1 MRPSWPPPLKEGPE
15 PRYGQLQ
22 FYPVTKTPNKIQKPN
37 FDFLTKNQSRTVRR
51 PQVGKIIF
59 GNRSTGYI
67 TKLVSGGQLER
78 NWLVINLEIYLV

>member
-1 MRPSWPPPLKEGPE
+1 MRRSWPPPLKEGPE
-15 PRYGQLQ
+15 PKYGQLQ

-51 PQVGKIIF
+51 PQVGKVIS

-67 TKLVSGGQLER
+67 T
-78 NWLVINLEIYLV
+78 NWCQVVNWRETGW